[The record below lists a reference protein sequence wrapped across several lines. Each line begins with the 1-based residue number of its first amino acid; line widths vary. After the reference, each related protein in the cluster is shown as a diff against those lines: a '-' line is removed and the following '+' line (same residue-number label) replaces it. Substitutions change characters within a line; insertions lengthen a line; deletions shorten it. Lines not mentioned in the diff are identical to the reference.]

1 MTKYLLLLILVGV
14 GLMLAGRWR
23 QHRTWFKV
31 GIGLLSLGVLI
42 LAGFVLMVMLS
53 PNM

>member
-14 GLMLAGRWR
+14 GLMLIGRWR
-23 QHRTWFKV
+23 QQQTWFKV
-31 GIGLLSLGVLI
+31 GIGLFSLGVLI
-42 LAGFVLMVMLS
+42 LAGFALMVMLS